1 MVIGW
6 LWHFLKALKK
16 QGEKM
21 FSFWLFVALE
31 TADQSGWIFGIFGL
45 FSDSENLGDLIAQ
58 PFKRV
63 FDGNHQEKENA
74 HH

>member
-1 MVIGW
+1 
-6 LWHFLKALKK
+6 
-16 QGEKM
+16 M